1 MQPTC
6 IWGQLFRRSKSLL
19 GLGPESLRVG
29 DKVVIVTGP
38 DVPLILR
45 PVVGKPQ
52 IFKFVGKAYV
62 RKIMHGEAL
71 GLLFGTG
78 ASFETSFLYNRN
90 QKNGTQ
96 PQQPPSP
103 SPTRCLGMKTT
114 VVRAPQVMVDLIV
127 KY

>member
-29 DKVVIVTGP
+29 DKVVIVTGS

-45 PVVGKPQ
+45 PVVGKP
-52 IFKFVGKAYV
+52 KSSNSLAKHTSV
-62 RKIMHGEAL
+62 RLCMERHWDFYLERGHPLK
-71 GLLFGTG
+71 
-78 ASFETSFLYNRN
+78 TSFLYNRN

-96 PQQPPSP
+96 PQQPPSL